1 MSFDIWYDIKWDGI
15 LLSYS
20 KRSEFLMNATIGM
33 NSKDF
38 MLSERGQ
45 FHKNIHCMA
54 PFMEHSGEGETQ

>member
-1 MSFDIWYDIKWDGI
+1 
-15 LLSYS
+15 
-20 KRSEFLMNATIGM
+20 MNATIGM

-38 MLSERGQ
+38 ILSERGQ